1 MIQEGMTML
10 SVLTLNIGAT
20 APERARQILEWLA
33 ARPEDV
39 FILTETSA
47 GPGTS
52 YLLGQFRRAGY
63 DTVKTPDTG
72 GERGTALISRVPLG
86 SDLTPGLAAVT
97 IPCRVAAA
105 VLKTDPAIAVIG
117 VYVPSRDRSAA
128 KTERKQNFIS
138 SLLAALDTLPP
149 DLTRNAIV
157 GGDYNVI
164 GRDHRPLHPG
174 FLPFEFGLLVGLR
187 ERGLADAYEFLSPG
201 AQAHSWIGRTG
212 DGYRYDYLH
221 TGPGL
226 NGLAVSCEY
235 LHETRGLKLSDH
247 AAMTLTLRADADRID
262 HGNPATAGEYSAPTL
277 F

>member
-1 MIQEGMTML
+1 MPD
-10 SVLTLNIGAT
+10 S
-20 APERARQILEWLA
+20 LA
-33 ARPEDV
+33 ARPEDI

-47 GPGTS
+47 GPGTT

-187 ERGLADAYEFLSPG
+187 ERGLADAYEFPRPAPRPTAGSAAP
-201 AQAHSWIGRTG
+201 
-212 DGYRYDYLH
+212 
-221 TGPGL
+221 
-226 NGLAVSCEY
+226 
-235 LHETRGLKLSDH
+235 
-247 AAMTLTLRADADRID
+247 AMTLTLRADAGRLD
-262 HGNPATAGEYSAPTL
+262 HGNPATAGADSAPTL